1 EIMRQWELL
10 CSGEL
15 TEDELEAAKLALCNS
30 MRSVGDSLQAVE
42 NWCVSRVFEESLE
55 TPEEAAERLM
65 QYSREEVVAA
75 AKRLVPAAVFSLVGK
90 GQQ

>member
-1 EIMRQWELL
+1 M
-10 CSGEL
+10 
-15 TEDELEAAKLALCNS
+15 
-30 MRSVGDSLQAVE
+30 
-42 NWCVSRVFEESLE
+42 FEESLE

>member
-1 EIMRQWELL
+1 
-10 CSGEL
+10 
-15 TEDELEAAKLALCNS
+15 